1 MTVTL
6 IGLILAMGL
15 PSLFAFLKHGKQQG
29 PIELWPHLIKSWGG
43 CIAVLA
49 LVLLWERRTL
59 ASIGIVPGHYL
70 AWLIGATL
78 GLTILATSVISVIQA
93 SKGGKAALPEDS
105 AEGLNR
111 LLGTPAWFR
120 WAVVVTAGIT
130 EEIMFRGY
138 PIERL
143 HELTGN
149 LWIAALIPLTVFTL
163 AHLGGW
169 SWGHLVGVLFGGG
182 LLTGLY
188 LWQRDLIACMI
199 AHVLIDSLIIFLPAL
214 LKKLAARAARYAHE
228 QNQAAKPS

>member
-43 CIAVLA
+43 CIAVMA

-59 ASIGIVPGHYL
+59 ASIGIVPGNYL

-93 SKGGKAALPEDS
+93 SKGGKAALPEES

-111 LLGTPAWFR
+111 LLGRPAWFR

-169 SWGHLVGVLFGGG
+169 SWGHLVGVLFGGS

-214 LKKLAARAARYAHE
+214 LKKLAARAARYAHA
-228 QNQAAKPS
+228 QNQAAKPF

>member
-1 MTVTL
+1 MTATL
-6 IGLILAMGL
+6 IGLMLAMGL
-15 PSLFAFLKHGKQQG
+15 PSLFAFLKRGGKHG
-29 PIELWPHLIKSWGG
+29 PIDLRDHLLKSWGA
-43 CIAVLA
+43 CLAVLA

-59 ASIGIVPGHYL
+59 ASIGIAPGNYL

-78 GLTILATSVISVIQA
+78 GLTILATSVISVFQA
-93 SKGGKAALPEDS
+93 SKAGKPALPEGS

-111 LLGTPAWFR
+111 LVATPAWFR
-120 WAVVVTAGIT
+120 WAVVVTAGVT

-143 HELTGN
+143 YELTGN

-188 LWQRDLIACMI
+188 LWQRDLLACMI

-214 LKKLAARAARYAHE
+214 LRKLAARAARYARE
-228 QNQAAKPS
+228 QSSAVEPS

>member
-1 MTVTL
+1 VTAT
-6 IGLILAMGL
+6 IVGLILAMGL
-15 PSLFAFLKHGKQQG
+15 PALFAFVKHGSKHG
-29 PIELWPHLIKSWGG
+29 PIDQREHLLKSWGS
-43 CIAVLA
+43 CLAVLA
-49 LVLLWERRTL
+49 LVLWWEQRPL
-59 ASIGIVPGHYL
+59 ASIGMVPDNYL

-93 SKGGKAALPEDS
+93 SKGGKAALPEES
-105 AEGLNR
+105 AAGLNR
-111 LLGTPAWFR
+111 LVATPLWFR
-120 WAVVVTAGIT
+120 WAVVITAGIT

-143 HELTGN
+143 HELTGS

-188 LWQRDLIACMI
+188 LWQRDLLACMI

-214 LKKLAARAARYAHE
+214 LKKLAARAARYERGQSEVAE
-228 QNQAAKPS
+228 PS